1 MILSHRVT
9 KTILRVHR
17 EFKSQISLLQLHP
30 AHFSLLVYEKIYLAK
45 PGGIKILHERE
56 YSKIFLLDEIFQVI
70 QPIDHHDYRSSR
82 SETRL
87 IKKIITYISR
97 THYFPPNCIN
107 VLVKRND
114 VQI

>member
-56 YSKIFLLDEIFQVI
+56 YSKIFLLDENFHQVI
-70 QPIDHHDYRSSR
+70 QTIDHHNYRPSR

-87 IKKIITYISR
+87 IKKIIIYISR
-97 THYFPPNCIN
+97 THYFLP
-107 VLVKRND
+107 
-114 VQI
+114 